1 VAENTDQLRAA
12 DLITAIKSAGIR
24 FIVALPDRT
33 TSEHLLK
40 PMLAD
45 PELRVV
51 QVCKED
57 EGVSIC
63 SGLYAAGQRALLL
76 MQHTGLLDSSNAL
89 RGVAVEGHNSI
100 PRNLVH
106 GLCQNGTYETNGAVA
121 IPGRGQVSFAG
132 LAREA
137 GYPQTYRFDTLTPRS
152 RNSVDCDR
160 TSITRV
166 GLRSVSRSLS
176 SNCGVPHTTTTSGYT

>member
-1 VAENTDQLRAA
+1 MPPCGSKRRPVRVSWSLADAPCMRRLRRPMLWRTQNMADNPERLRAA

-51 QVCKED
+51 QICKED

-76 MQHTGLLDSSNAL
+76 MQHTGLLDSINAL
-89 RGVAVEGHNSI
+89 RGVAVEGEN
-100 PRNLVH
+100 PV
-106 GLCQNGTYETNGAVA
+106 CMM
-121 IPGRGQVSFAG
+121 
-132 LAREA
+132 
-137 GYPQTYRFDTLTPRS
+137 
-152 RNSVDCDR
+152 
-160 TSITRV
+160 
-166 GLRSVSRSLS
+166 
-176 SNCGVPHTTTTSGYT
+176 